1 MAARVNPFAQVFRP
15 DTALGNPMFHFRS
28 SKMLDHKMIDYMEPL
43 TIALIPAL
51 IVIDWAIRGRKHDS
65 THYWR
70 LRATAVTIA
79 TFYLAG

>member
-1 MAARVNPFAQVFRP
+1 
-15 DTALGNPMFHFRS
+15 
-28 SKMLDHKMIDYMEPL
+28 MLDHKMIDYMEPL